1 MAHTVAE
8 IEAVLVEASKADNLS
23 DWDRDFIEDNLKRIA
38 EFGDDTAFTAKQWEQ
53 VQRIEDRYVTRKAGH
68 NSGIGGIAG
77 DALTQFLERVE
88 RLEEE
93 KAEIA
98 ADIKSV
104 FDSAKGQGF
113 DVKIMR
119 QLLRLRKME
128 AADRQET
135 HQLLELYGRAT
146 GLDIFS

>member
-8 IEAVLVEASKADNLS
+8 IEAVLVEAAEADDLS
-23 DWDRDFIEDNLKRIA
+23 DGDAQFIEDNMNRIA
-38 EFGDDTAFTAKQWEQ
+38 ATGDETAFTAKQWQE

-68 NSGIGGIAG
+68 NSGFGGIAG
-77 DALTQFLERVE
+77 EALVQFLERIE

-93 KAEIA
+93 KAALA
-98 ADIKSV
+98 ADIRDV
-104 FDSAKGQGF
+104 MTQAKGQGF
-113 DVKIMR
+113 DTKILR